1 MTNCAGPELAM
12 RKVVLNARYGGFG
25 VARGYGPF
33 ECGND
38 CACDSRECRSHP
50 DLIAAIERDGS
61 AAVSGKFAK
70 LIIVEIPAGL
80 DYQIDEYDGFESLH
94 NCVPKRGLDAATTA
108 RLLEWVRRWCGYE

>member
-33 ECGND
+33 ECDND
-38 CACDSRECRSHP
+38 CACDSWECRSHP

-61 AAVSGKFAK
+61 AAVSGEFAK
-70 LIIVEIPAGL
+70 LVIVEIPAGL
-80 DYQIDEYDGFESLH
+80 DYQIDETDGFETLH
-94 NCVPKRGLDAATTA
+94 NFVPKRGLDAATTA
-108 RLLEWVRRWCGYE
+108 RLLEWIRNRYEHE